1 MSRRRAGATDRC
13 QPIRDHL
20 DRVDQEIS
28 DLRDSLDDPD
38 IPKSIK
44 KRIPMF
50 LKQLLRLRVQLAAAL
65 KSCEALPASPVR

>member
-1 MSRRRAGATDRC
+1 MSRGRAGATDRC

-20 DRVDQEIS
+20 DRVDQEIENI
-28 DLRDSLDDPD
+28 RDSQDDPD

-44 KRIPMF
+44 KKLPPF
-50 LKQLLRLRVQLAAAL
+50 LKQLLRLRAQLAAAL